1 MRRATAARPGPA
13 AGPHLPGVRAVLLA
27 GGQGVRMGRLTEH
40 TCKPMV
46 PYAGRCRL
54 VDFSLANAVRSGVTE
69 MVVLSHYLERD
80 LIDHL
85 LRHWDGRAGDG
96 GGPATPGGE
105 PGGLRIHFGPQ
116 DQLLPGRPGQ
126 RSGLPAGL
134 RLPARPPDH
143 GIADALLANARW
155 LFAPGASD
163 ILILHADHVY
173 SFDYRPM
180 LAAHRAS
187 GAAATLGVQRIERRF
202 VPLFGMVQA
211 DQAGR
216 VRRLVEKPARPTSD
230 LIFTAFCLFR
240 ADVLEDALTR
250 LSQLPAGEWQHDLSR
265 DVLPWLIAR
274 GQHVRAYPVPGYWA
288 DIGTV
293 ERYLLGH
300 LDLIRPPGRAGPAAQ
315 LTGIP
320 HTLPGAQSMRV
331 GPGRVLS
338 SGPVPAGARVR
349 DAVLFPGCAVH
360 PGSLIERSVLLPG
373 ATVTAA
379 AEIRDTVVLPGET
392 ITGPRSG
399 IDALLGT
406 DLRGT
411 DLRGTGPRT
420 DQKGTSGACAES

>member
-1 MRRATAARPGPA
+1 MRRATADQPETAA
-13 AGPHLPGVRAVLLA
+13 AGPQLPGVRAALLA
-27 GGQGVRMGRLTEH
+27 GGQGTRMGRLTEH
-40 TCKPMV
+40 MCKPMV

-54 VDFSLANAVRSGVTE
+54 VDFSMANAVRSGVTE
-69 MVVLSHYLERD
+69 MVVLSHHLEHE

-85 LRHWDGRAGDG
+85 LQHWDGRAADG
-96 GGPATPGGE
+96 GGPATADGE
-105 PGGLRIHFGPQ
+105 RGGLRIHFGPQ

-126 RSGLPAGL
+126 RRGLPSGLL
-134 RLPARPPDH
+134 LPARPPDR

-155 LFAPGASD
+155 LFAPGAAD

-180 LAAHRAS
+180 LAEHRAS
-187 GAAATLGVQRIERRF
+187 GAAATIGVQRIERRF

-211 DQAGR
+211 DRAGR

-240 ADVLEDALTR
+240 ADVLADALTR
-250 LSQLPAGEWQHDLSR
+250 LSQLPVTGWQHDLSR
-265 DVLPWLIAR
+265 DVLPWLIAG

-300 LDLIRPPGRAGPAAQ
+300 LDLIQPGRRAGQPGPDGP

-320 HTLPGAQSMRV
+320 HTLPGAQSVRLS
-331 GPGRVLS
+331 PGRVLS
-338 SGPVPAGARVR
+338 GGPVPAGARVR

-360 PGSLIERSVLLPG
+360 PSSLIERSVLLPG
-373 ATVTAA
+373 ATVAA
-379 AEIRDTVVLPGET
+379 GAEIRDTVVLAGET
-392 ITGPRSG
+392 VTGPRSG
-399 IDALLGT
+399 IDALLGA
-406 DLRGT
+406 DLRGAA
-411 DLRGTGPRT
+411 PRT
-420 DQKGTSGACAES
+420 DRKGTSGACAES